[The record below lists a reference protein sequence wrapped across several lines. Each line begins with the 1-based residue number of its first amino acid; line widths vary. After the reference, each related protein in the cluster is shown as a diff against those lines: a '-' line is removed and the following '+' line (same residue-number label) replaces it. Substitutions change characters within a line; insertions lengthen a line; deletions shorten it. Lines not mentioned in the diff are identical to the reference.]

1 MSKLKDLSVENFIA
15 ETASDSPA
23 PGGGSVAAQAAA
35 LGAALGE
42 MVYNLTKDKKSFAGL
57 SEENKVAIK
66 ADYAAL
72 NALRE
77 ELVLL
82 IDEDT
87 AAFNTYMEALRLPKG
102 TEEEIEARKAA
113 MGHAA
118 IVSMKVPLDTAG
130 KSLQILKHLGSLAR
144 YGNKNCISDAGVGAF
159 LARAAVESA
168 VMNVRINL
176 AGVKDEEVA
185 NQAET
190 SCQSYLQEAEILCTE
205 IIKEVYQKI

>member
-23 PGGGSVAAQAAA
+23 PGGGSVAAQVAA

-42 MVYNLTKDKKSFAGL
+42 MVYNLTKDKKSFAEL
-57 SEENKVAIK
+57 SDENKTAIK

-87 AAFNTYMEALRLPKG
+87 VAFNTFMAALRLPKD

-113 MGHAA
+113 MAHAA

-130 KSLQILKHLGSLAR
+130 KSLQILKHMDSLAR

-176 AGVKDEEVA
+176 SSVKDQDVA
-185 NQAET
+185 NQAEA
-190 SCQSYLQEAEILCTE
+190 SCKCYQQEAEKLCTE